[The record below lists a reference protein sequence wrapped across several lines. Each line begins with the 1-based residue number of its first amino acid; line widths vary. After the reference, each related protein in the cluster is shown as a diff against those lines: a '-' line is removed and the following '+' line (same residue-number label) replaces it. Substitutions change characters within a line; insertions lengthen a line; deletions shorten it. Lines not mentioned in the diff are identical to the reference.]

1 VLEKRK
7 PAIGRAAAFSAG
19 VLTRLFHKPGLRS
32 VQPATLPEE
41 YSESRRLSHVD
52 AHAEPRGK
60 GASVEGRMSTAP
72 TQLRRTDQIQDIL
85 RGLRTSSSE
94 VIGAAIVSA
103 EGFIAASLLPS
114 EVDEEVV
121 AGMGAALLG
130 VAERIAKELMHAD
143 MVQTYV
149 RSANGYIILNQVG
162 DDAVLVVLTTEHAKL
177 GLVFLDIKRRIPDL
191 LRLL

>member
-1 VLEKRK
+1 M
-7 PAIGRAAAFSAG
+7 
-19 VLTRLFHKPGLRS
+19 
-32 VQPATLPEE
+32 
-41 YSESRRLSHVD
+41 
-52 AHAEPRGK
+52 
-60 GASVEGRMSTAP
+60 EGRMSTAP

-85 RGLRTSSSE
+85 RGLPTSSSE

-103 EGFIAASLLPS
+103 EGFTAASLLPS

-130 VAERIAKELMHAD
+130 VAERIARELMRAD

-149 RSANGYIILNQVG
+149 RSTNGYIILNQVG

-177 GLVFLDIKRRIPDL
+177 GLVFLDIKRRVPDL

>member
-1 VLEKRK
+1 M
-7 PAIGRAAAFSAG
+7 
-19 VLTRLFHKPGLRS
+19 T
-32 VQPATLPEE
+32 
-41 YSESRRLSHVD
+41 
-52 AHAEPRGK
+52 
-60 GASVEGRMSTAP
+60 ASP

-103 EGFIAASLLPS
+103 EGFIAASLLPT

-130 VAERIAKELMHAD
+130 VSERIAGELMHSE

-149 RSANGYIILNQVG
+149 RSSNGYIILNQVG
-162 DDAVLVVLTTEHAKL
+162 GEAVLVVLTTEHAKL
-177 GLVFLDIKRRIPDL
+177 GLVFLDIKRRLPDL
-191 LRLL
+191 IRLL